1 MTFGMTSETPV
12 HDLQTALVAARLYAV
27 EQLAA
32 KGGKFPPEDLEKL
45 AILQSAL
52 SAVNEVIVEHQGRLG
67 WGSPAPLE

>member
-1 MTFGMTSETPV
+1 MTSETPV

-32 KGGKFPPEDLEKL
+32 KGGTFPPEDLEKL

-52 SAVNEVIVEHQGRLG
+52 SAVNEVLAEHQGRLG
-67 WGSPAPLE
+67 WGPAEPVK